1 MKKSQYHRPLGLAL
15 LALVAMAW
23 IGCGGPTGGDSNPVL
38 DVDKNILDFGETNTS
53 QFLTIS
59 NSGSGTLHFSIE
71 VPSEG
76 WISVSQREG
85 NITNEPVGIDV
96 RIDRE
101 KAPTGQQEVIIVIT
115 AEQGGRREVIVRAN
129 IRRVA
134 QLSLSPLSLDFGET
148 SSQQQV
154 TLRNDG
160 GESLTWSAT
169 SPQEWLS
176 IAPASGSLAA
186 GDQQAV
192 TITIDRTK
200 LGSGSNQ
207 GAVDFTSGGGS
218 TSVTVLATGSTFG
231 TLSASPTTLSFGTRN
246 SRETLE
252 IRRIGGTGTMEW
264 TVEASDAWID
274 PKTTSGSLLIG
285 ESRTIFIEV
294 KRENLDPKTYQGSLV
309 FRWAG
314 GATEV
319 EVAMTVADEPI
330 LSLSDASLDV
340 GAEETAN
347 FSIINAGSGSLN
359 WQITETAAWLELD
372 PTFGETI
379 TIPRTITGT
388 IDRTGMTAG
397 QYDVVIRVDSDGGSL
412 DLPLVMEVPLP
423 SIEIIQG
430 PAESE
435 LLTSAAATFSF
446 RALNAYGPT
455 SFSTKLDAEDWTE
468 WSETTTVAYEYLE
481 ESALIGPHLF
491 QVRVRSDAGE
501 SEALVRTF
509 EVDAIQGPALRL
521 SPKAVATST
530 GQTVEIDIVAEEVE
544 NILAARV
551 VLDFDAAELELQKVE
566 AVDSFLGQNGGSLV
580 APEPE
585 IDNAGGRLDLS
596 IGVAGGSRPGVDGT
610 GVLARLTFRAK
621 RSGVAEISLGT
632 DTALRDPD
640 NRAISIRTEGTTITV
655 Q

>member
-1 MKKSQYHRPLGLAL
+1 
-15 LALVAMAW
+15 
-23 IGCGGPTGGDSNPVL
+23 PTGGDSNPVL

-101 KAPTGQQEVIIVIT
+101 KAPVGQQEVIVVIT

-134 QLSLSPLSLDFGET
+134 QLSLSPLSLNFGET

-160 GESLTWSAT
+160 GESLSWSAT

-192 TITIDRTK
+192 TVTIDRTK

-218 TSVTVLATGSTFG
+218 TSVTVLATGSAFG
-231 TLSASPTTLSFGTRN
+231 SLSASPTTLDFGTRN
-246 SRETLE
+246 ARETLE
-252 IRRIGGTGTMEW
+252 IRRIGGSGTMEW

-285 ESRTIFIEV
+285 EARTIFIEV
-294 KRENLDPKTYQGSLV
+294 KRENLDPAAYQGSLV

-319 EVAMTVADEPI
+319 TVAMRVADEPV
-330 LSLSDASLDV
+330 LSLSDESLDV

-423 SIEIIQG
+423 TIEITQG
-430 PAESE
+430 PAEGE

-455 SFSTKLDAEDWTE
+455 SFSTRLDAEEWTD

-481 ESALIGPHLF
+481 ESSLIGPHLF

-521 SPKAVATST
+521 SPKAIATST
-530 GQTVEIDIVAEEVE
+530 GQTIEIDIVAEEVE

-566 AVDSFLGQNGGSLV
+566 AIDSFLGQNGGSLV

-610 GVLARLTFRAK
+610 GILARLTFRAK
-621 RSGVAEISLGT
+621 RSGVAEISLSA

-640 NRAISIRTEGTTITV
+640 NSPISIRTEGTTITV